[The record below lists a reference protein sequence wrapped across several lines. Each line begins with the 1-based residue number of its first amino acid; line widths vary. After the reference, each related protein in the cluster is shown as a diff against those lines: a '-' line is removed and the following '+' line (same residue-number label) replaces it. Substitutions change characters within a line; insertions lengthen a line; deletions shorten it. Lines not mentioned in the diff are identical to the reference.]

1 MACMLWLILN
11 SLTLLHGK
19 TRNLST
25 LFHLAVNNQQG
36 LHTMRREALI
46 CLVLVVSILTV
57 YWQVKDHEFVN
68 YDDNVYI
75 TDNPQVQLGF
85 TSKAVRW
92 AFTTTQAGNWHPLT
106 WLSHMMDCRL
116 FGLNPGGHHLT
127 SLFLHL
133 INSILL
139 FLALRWATSTI
150 WPSALVAS
158 LFAIHPL
165 HVESVAWVAER
176 KDVLSTFFSF
186 STILAYVNYAK
197 RPRKRNYLLVLFL
210 FALGLTAKPM
220 LVTLPFVLL
229 LLDYWPLNRLQ
240 LRREYGS
247 AENETGKSLDPGREK
262 LPPLKLIGEKL
273 PMFILSGVSCVI
285 TLWAQEKAGAMSGLD
300 IVPFKWRIANAL
312 VSCVSYIGKMIW
324 PQRLALF
331 YPHPE
336 NSLPIWQAVLAGF
349 FLVIVSIIVIRL
361 APRYKYGLVGWLW
374 YLGTLVPVIGLV
386 QVGEQAMADRYTYV
400 PLIGLFIIIA
410 WGLADLGDENR
421 RRRNLLTVSVIS
433 LLLLLAI
440 CSWKQARLWKNSL
453 GVFQHALKVTT
464 NNYVAHYTLG
474 NALALQGNLV
484 GAMVHYNEALR
495 IKPNHA
501 EVHNNLGNAL
511 ALQGKLAEAVAHY
524 KESLR
529 ISSRQGNTHRNLGVA
544 LDRQGKYEEAMRHYL
559 EALRLNPQDAQS
571 HNNIGVT
578 LAEQGKLEKAIGHF
592 SKAVRINPNFTE
604 AQRNLENGLRLVGK
618 ATAKNPVASGK

>member
-1 MACMLWLILN
+1 
-11 SLTLLHGK
+11 
-19 TRNLST
+19 
-25 LFHLAVNNQQG
+25 
-36 LHTMRREALI
+36 MRREALI
-46 CLVLVVSILTV
+46 SLILVVSILSV
-57 YWQVKDHEFVN
+57 YWQVKDHEFIN

-85 TSKAVRW
+85 TSKTLRW

-106 WLSHMMDCRL
+106 WLSHMLDCRL
-116 FGLNPGGHHLT
+116 FGLNPAGHHLT
-127 SLFLHL
+127 NVFLH
-133 INSILL
+133 IMNSILL
-139 FLALRWATSTI
+139 FLALRWATSAI

-176 KDVLSTFFSF
+176 KDVLSTFFLF
-186 STILAYVNYAK
+186 LTILAYINYVK
-197 RPRKRNYLLVLFL
+197 RPRKSSYLLVLFL
-210 FALGLTAKPM
+210 FTLGLTAKPM

-229 LLDYWPLNRLQ
+229 LLDYWPLNRCQ
-240 LRREYGS
+240 LRREYVLT
-247 AENETGKSLDPGREK
+247 ENETGGSLEPIGKK
-262 LPPLKLIGEKL
+262 LSPLKLIGEKL
-273 PMFILSGVSCVI
+273 PMFMLSGISCVI
-285 TLWAQEKAGAMSGLD
+285 TLWAQERAGAMSGLD
-300 IVPFKWRIANAL
+300 IVPLKWRIANAL
-312 VSCVSYIGKMIW
+312 VACVSYIAKMIW
-324 PQRLALF
+324 PQNLSVF

-336 NSLPIWQAVLAGF
+336 NSLPIWQAVLAGL
-349 FLVIVSIIVIRL
+349 FLIIASIIFIRL
-361 APRYKYGLVGWLW
+361 APRYKYGVVGWLW

-410 WGLADLGDENR
+410 WGLADFVNGSR
-421 RRRNLLTVSVIS
+421 RRRNLLTISFIS
-433 LLLLLAI
+433 LLVLLAL
-440 CSWKQARLWKNSL
+440 CSWKQARLWRNS
-453 GVFQHALKVTT
+453 VRIFQHALKVTT
-464 NNYVAHYTLG
+464 DNYVAHYTLG

-484 GAMVHYNEALR
+484 GAMMHYNEALR

-511 ALQGKLAEAVAHY
+511 ALQGNLAEAVSHY

-529 ISSRQGNTHRNLGVA
+529 ISPRQGNTHRNLGVA
-544 LDRQGKYEEAMRHYL
+544 LDRQGKYEEAMHHYL

-578 LAEQGKLEKAIGHF
+578 LAEQGKLEEAIKHF
-592 SKAVRINPNFTE
+592 SEALRINPNFTE

-618 ATAKNPVASGK
+618 ETRKNPGVGGQ

>member
-1 MACMLWLILN
+1 LE
-11 SLTLLHGK
+11 
-19 TRNLST
+19 
-25 LFHLAVNNQQG
+25 LAVNDQQG
-36 LHTMRREALI
+36 LRAMRREAFI
-46 CLVLVVSILTV
+46 CLVLVVSILGV
-57 YWQVKDHEFVN
+57 YWQVKNHQFVN

-75 TDNPQVQLGF
+75 SDNPQVQSGF
-85 TSKAVRW
+85 TSKTLSW

-106 WLSHMMDCRL
+106 WFSHMMDYRL
-116 FGLNPGGHHLT
+116 FGLNPRGHHL
-127 SLFLHL
+127 SSVLLHIL
-133 INSILL
+133 NSILL
-139 FLALRWATSTI
+139 FLLLRWATSVI

-158 LFAIHPL
+158 LFALHPL

-186 STILAYVNYAK
+186 LTILAYINYAK
-197 RPRKRNYLLVLFL
+197 LPKKRNYLLVLLL
-210 FALGLTAKPM
+210 FALGLMAKPM

-229 LLDYWPLNRLQ
+229 LLDYWPLNRFQ
-240 LRREYGS
+240 SRREYGS
-247 AENETGKSLDPGREK
+247 GDNKTDKSSEPSSEK
-262 LPPLKLIGEKL
+262 LQPLRLIGEKL
-273 PMFILSGVSCVI
+273 PMFILSGISCVV
-285 TLWAQEKAGAMSGLD
+285 TLWAQEKAGALSGLE
-300 IVPFKWRIANAL
+300 IVPVKWRIANAIL
-312 VSCVSYIGKMIW
+312 SSVYYMGKMIW
-324 PQRLALF
+324 PRGLAVF

-336 NSLPIWQAVLAGF
+336 DSLPIWQAVLAGF
-349 FLVIVSIIVIRL
+349 FLLMVSIVVIRM
-361 APRYKYGLVGWLW
+361 AARYKYGVVGWLW

-410 WGLADLGDENR
+410 WGLADLGKESR
-421 RRRNLLTVSVIS
+421 RRRNLLIVSVIS
-433 LLLLLAI
+433 LLLVLAL
-440 CSWKQARLWKNSL
+440 CSWQQARLWKNSVGL
-453 GVFQHALKVTT
+453 FEHTLEVTT
-464 NNYVAHYTLG
+464 DNYVAHYTLG

-511 ALQGKLAEAVAHY
+511 ALQGNLPEAVAHY

-529 ISSRQGNTHRNLGVA
+529 IAPRQGKTHRNLGVA

-578 LAEQGKLEKAIGHF
+578 LAEQGKLEEAIAHF
-592 SKAVRINPNFTE
+592 SEAVKINPNFTE
-604 AQRNLENGLRLVGK
+604 AQRNLENGLSLAGK
-618 ATAKNPVASGK
+618 PRSKNPGARSNR